1 MYVTSSARDF
11 VMILA
16 NETGN
21 ALDSDLLGKGD
32 FEYTWSSKD
41 VKITDNEIRGT
52 YINIYGEAAKMAYQG
67 AFTRLLEDIGV
78 DLSVAD
84 TQSNRENINKGEKL
98 MEQYF
103 KNLSIDQTG
112 WYLLWAKMMETP
124 ELKSE
129 IEQNHKLSSAS
140 SMKLHDII
148 LKDLVTHSDFIERAQ
163 AKLGNQSLG
172 QEIVSYIYK
181 QLTPNGKITDMLP
194 GQVYRFFTP

>member
-41 VKITDNEIRGT
+41 VKITDNESRGT
-52 YINIYGEAAKMAYQG
+52 YINRYGEAAKMAYQG

-84 TQSNRENINKGEKL
+84 TQSNRENISKGEQNMRTNFENLGVSQKGYYL
-98 MEQYF
+98 MWEMALENQ
-103 KNLSIDQTG
+103 
-112 WYLLWAKMMETP
+112 

-129 IEQNHKLSSAS
+129 MEQKYKLSSAS
-140 SMKLHDII
+140 SMKLQDEII
-148 LKDLVTHSDFIERAQ
+148 KYFVTHSDFIEQAQ
-163 AKLGNQSLG
+163 ARLKPSLG
-172 QEIVSYIYK
+172 QDILSCVYK
-181 QLTPNGKITDMLP
+181 QLVPNGKITDIRP
-194 GQVYRFFTP
+194 GNLVRFFTP